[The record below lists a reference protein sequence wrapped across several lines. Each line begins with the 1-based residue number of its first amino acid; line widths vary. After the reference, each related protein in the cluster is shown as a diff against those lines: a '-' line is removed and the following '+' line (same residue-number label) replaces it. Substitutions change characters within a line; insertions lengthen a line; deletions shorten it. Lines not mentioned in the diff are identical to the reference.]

1 MTDTWADANTGIN
14 NAIISSY
21 LEKQPYG
28 SETKTV
34 RRLCSGPE
42 TETVGSLP
50 SPRQRFSTA
59 PKQPSQQPPSSDGSK
74 DRACEREVPTASE
87 CQDSGTKRARSS
99 ASSALVTWSFPNTA
113 RNKRYMKH
121 NPPYFVSHHHT
132 TNEHPL
138 HTHTQNYSL
147 HFFIWR
153 FAVHF
158 YTNKKDGGSSILVSI
173 TP

>member
-42 TETVGSLP
+42 KLWGFSRHLGSV
-50 SPRQRFSTA
+50 FSTA
-59 PKQPSQQPPSSDGSK
+59 PKQPSQQPLSSDGSK
-74 DRACEREVPTASE
+74 DRAYESEVATASE

-113 RNKRYMKH
+113 WNKRYMTRH
-121 NPPYFVSHHHT
+121 ILLVTITQPINTHYT
-132 TNEHPL
+132 
-138 HTHTQNYSL
+138 HTHKTTPSI
-147 HFFIWR
+147 FFIWR

-158 YTNKKDGGSSILVSI
+158 YTNKKGGGSSILVSI